1 LSPPIE
7 QSWPHPL
14 EHESGDDK
22 WHSAGLTAAQ
32 GCPWRRAGVA
42 CDERTTDAV
51 DNPCLPR
58 IVPPDQ
64 AASRTGGSAA

>member
-1 LSPPIE
+1 MDATKVAKAAKPVVYGGS
-7 QSWPHPL
+7 QKWPHRF

-22 WHSAGLTAAQ
+22 WNAAGLIAAQ

-51 DNPCLPR
+51 GIPC
-58 IVPPDQ
+58 
-64 AASRTGGSAA
+64 